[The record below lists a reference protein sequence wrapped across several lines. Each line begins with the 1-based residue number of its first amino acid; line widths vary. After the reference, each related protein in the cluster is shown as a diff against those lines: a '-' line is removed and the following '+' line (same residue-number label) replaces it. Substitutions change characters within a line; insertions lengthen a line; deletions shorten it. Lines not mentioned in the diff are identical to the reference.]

1 MDLYDA
7 IIRRQSIRKFEE
19 RSIPQDV
26 LNTILDYAKNVERL
40 DDSIE
45 IGIEIVECKR
55 RLFGAPYYLV
65 LFSEK
70 KDGYERNAG
79 YIMQQIAIYL
89 TVMGVGTCYQAKPSS
104 VSKRDPKGRKRIIS
118 LAFGYTK
125 EELFRDVLTASR
137 LTQPDIC
144 KFREEPG
151 ANIYKIIEAVRMAPS
166 SYNIQPWR
174 MIVSKD
180 TIHLFVTKTKIP
192 FLVKQEYNEINI
204 GVALANIMMTA
215 DNQWIDI
222 KKKYIQALED
232 KKYKNLKYI
241 VSIKSV
247 TDNNI

>member
-26 LNTILDYAKNVERL
+26 LNTILDYSKSVERL
-40 DDSIE
+40 DDSI
-45 IGIEIVECKR
+45 GVNIEIVECKR

-70 KDGYERNAG
+70 KEGYEMNAG
-79 YIMQQIAIYL
+79 FIMQQIAIYL
-89 TVMGVGTCYQAKPSS
+89 TVMGVGTCYQAKPAS
-104 VSKRDPKGRKRIIS
+104 VSKKDPMGRDRVIA

-144 KFREEPG
+144 KFKEEPSQ
-151 ANIYKIIEAVRMAPS
+151 NIYKIIESVRMAPS
-166 SYNIQPWR
+166 SFNNQPWR

-180 TIHLFVTKTKIP
+180 TIHLYMTKTKLPLFI
-192 FLVKQEYNEINI
+192 KQEYNEISMGI
-204 GVALANIMMTA
+204 AQANIMMTA

-222 KKKYIQALED
+222 KRKRVEALE
-232 KKYKNLKYI
+232 KKEYKNLKYI
-241 VSIKSV
+241 LSIKNV
-247 TDNNI
+247 